1 MITTIGT
8 DLQKAVALLNAN
20 ELVAI
25 PTETVYGLAGNALS
39 EVAVSKIYAA
49 KNRPSFNPLI
59 LHVKNIDE
67 INRYAEADIHSLIIA
82 KVLMPGPITLLLP
95 KKNTVPDITTAG
107 SNKVAIRIPNHPLT
121 LALLEQIDF
130 PLAAP
135 SANPSGYISPT
146 SAKHVYDGLEG
157 KIEYILD
164 GGPTSVG
171 LESTICEVIGDHIV
185 LHRVGGIS
193 AAQLTDLTGLAIKYT
208 SIPSI
213 PQTPGQ
219 LKSHYA
225 PNTPL
230 FRGNIEQLLQEHQG
244 KKIAIISLSK
254 DFTNDKVNCFCLS
267 PKGDLSEAAN
277 QLFATLRKIDSG
289 NYEVIL
295 AEVFPESGIGIAI
308 NDRIERAQYILK

>member
-8 DLQKAVALLNAN
+8 DINIAVQLLLAD

-39 EVAVSKIYAA
+39 EKAVSKIYAA

-82 KVLMPGPITLLLP
+82 KILMPGPITLLLP

-107 SNKVAIRIPNHPLT
+107 SHKVAIRIPNHTLT
-121 LALLEQIDF
+121 LSLLEQIDF

-146 SAKHVYDGLEG
+146 LASHVFEGLDG

-164 GGPTSVG
+164 GGPTSIG
-171 LESTICEVIGDHIV
+171 LESTICEVMGDHII
-185 LHRVGGIS
+185 LHRAGGIS
-193 AAQLTDLTGLAIKYT
+193 AAQLTDLTGLEVKHATHQSAPK
-208 SIPSI
+208 
-213 PQTPGQ
+213 TPGQ

-230 FRGNIEQLLQEHQG
+230 FRGRIEQLIQEHPG
-244 KKIAIISLSK
+244 KRIAIISLSD
-254 DFTNDKVNCFCLS
+254 DFKRENIDCFCLS
-267 PKGDLSEAAN
+267 LKGDLGEAAN
-277 QLFATLRKIDSG
+277 QLFTTLRKIDQA
-289 NYEVIL
+289 NYDVIL
-295 AEVFPESGIGIAI
+295 AEVFPAIGIGIAI
-308 NDRIERAQYILK
+308 NDRIERAQFLHK